1 MQILVLAMILS
12 VSVASYLTE
21 LRLAPGVI
29 KYLPEALSVVAF
41 LSVLLIGPRERFRF
55 IAAKYW
61 VVFGALSAVIAC
73 GVIVNHVTPGTLIGG
88 MRNYL
93 RAIPFFLIP
102 VVFEF
107 SGAQILTQ
115 LRLLLAIALF
125 QLPVSLYQRYE
136 VIAHGRWT
144 GDPVSGTLI
153 ISSIMSIFL
162 IAAICIAA
170 ALTLRGRLRWKTFLV
185 LFLLLIIPTTI
196 NETKSTLLLLPIGLL
211 TTLMVGSPREKRL
224 RIGVSAFA
232 LLAVFGA
239 VYVPVYDYFATA
251 NNPYPYTVES
261 FFSNGRTVERYV
273 DQGTDLGSRKEAGRW
288 DALVVPLQTFAS
300 DPVHLVLGV
309 GIANGSASAFGSGY
323 TGQYYGLFGRYTIET
338 SGAAFIIEIG
348 VLGLALILLLYAL
361 ILGDAYAVAAE
372 EQTVIGSIALAW
384 LGITLV
390 MALAMFYKSLHYFE
404 SLSYLYWYFSGLVAA
419 ERQRIPWRARE
430 QEAVPRASGL
440 SRPRSRNDGPAP
452 PPLPGRPRRTRAN

>member
-1 MQILVLAMILS
+1 MQILVLAMILA
-12 VSVASYLTE
+12 VSIASYLTE
-21 LRLAPGVI
+21 LKVAPGVI

-41 LSVLLIGPRERFRF
+41 MSVLLIGPRERFRF

-61 VVFGALSAVIAC
+61 VVFGALGAVIAC

-93 RAIPFFLIP
+93 RAIPFFFIP

-107 SGAQILTQ
+107 SEAQILTQ

-125 QLPVSLYQRYE
+125 QLPISLYQRYE
-136 VIAHGRWT
+136 VVAHGHWT

-153 ISSIMSIFL
+153 VSSIMSIFL
-162 IAAICIAA
+162 IGAMCIAA

-185 LFLLLIIPTTI
+185 LFLLFVIPTTI

-211 TTLMVGSPREKRL
+211 TTLLVGSPRDKRL
-224 RIGVSAFA
+224 RIGFSAVA
-232 LLAVFGA
+232 LLAIFGA
-239 VYVPVYDYFATA
+239 LYVPIYDYFAVA

-261 FFSNGRTVERYV
+261 FFSDRRTVERYV

-288 DALVVPLQTFAS
+288 DALVVPLQAFAS
-300 DPVHLVLGV
+300 DPVHLAIGV
-309 GIANGSASAFGSGY
+309 GIANGSASAFGSGF

-338 SGAAFIIEIG
+338 SGAAFIVEIG

-361 ILGDAYAVAAE
+361 LLRDAYAVASE
-372 EQTVIGSIALAW
+372 EQSVVGSIALAW

-404 SLSYLYWYFSGLVAA
+404 SLSYLFWYFSGLVAA
-419 ERQRIPWRARE
+419 ERERIAWRARE
-430 QEAVPRASGL
+430 QDVMPRGSGL
-440 SRPRSRNDGPAP
+440 SRRKFRNGPVAATA
-452 PPLPGRPRRTRAN
+452 PGRARQTRTH